1 MHTLELNDLDGVV
14 LLPYTEDFEI
24 AEDRLLCLRVTVDLD
39 AKEVA
44 LILPVEL
51 ALHVGANQT
60 MSLRKSRCKHVRP
73 RR

>member
-44 LILPVEL
+44 LVLPIQLTLEEGKNKQMNSD
-51 ALHVGANQT
+51 H
-60 MSLRKSRCKHVRP
+60 
-73 RR
+73 